1 LSGKIVELNILLRNV
16 VDQISENQ
24 EWIRL
29 NFVSTNEDVAQVDL
43 SPADLQRLVA
53 YLSQVAE
60 KIFACHADDVQRPGT
75 GTRRRLATDGNTAG
89 RLIRRVR
96 LN

>member
-1 LSGKIVELNILLRNV
+1 VELNILLRNV

-60 KIFACHADDVQRPGT
+60 KYS
-75 GTRRRLATDGNTAG
+75 LATQMMFNDPEPAPAANLPPTETQPDA
-89 RLIRRVR
+89 
-96 LN
+96 

>member
-1 LSGKIVELNILLRNV
+1 MELNILLRNV

-53 YLSQVAE
+53 YLGQVAE
-60 KIFACHADDVQRPGT
+60 KYSLTTQMMFNDPEPAPAADLPPTETQPD
-75 GTRRRLATDGNTAG
+75 A
-89 RLIRRVR
+89 
-96 LN
+96 